1 MRGMIGS
8 LPAGKIH
15 KQKPTQ
21 TTQMK
26 LKHLF
31 TLLAAFAITVPA
43 IAGDEDTP
51 LGKEMEKIS
60 KALKSVNR
68 DIADASKKADN
79 VKKVADAKVA
89 CAAASKFEPA
99 KTKEVPAAEKAKFLE
114 GFNASMQEM
123 GKELD
128 ALKAA
133 VEAGKTDEAKSLIE
147 KLNAG
152 KKEAHKKYKAD

>member
-1 MRGMIGS
+1 MAGKTGGT
-8 LPAGKIH
+8 PAGKIQ
-15 KQKPTQ
+15 KQHTTK

-26 LKHLF
+26 LTHLF
-31 TLLAAFAITVPA
+31 SLLAAFAIAVPA
-43 IAGDEDTP
+43 FAEEDTP
-51 LGKEMEKIS
+51 LGKEMEKIGKNL
-60 KALKSVNR
+60 KAVNR

-79 VKKVADAKVA
+79 VKKVAEAKEA

-114 GFNASMQEM
+114 GYKASMVEM
-123 GKELD
+123 GKGLD

-133 VEAGKTDEAKSLIE
+133 LEAGKTDEAKAALD

-152 KKEAHKKYKAD
+152 KKEGHKKYKAD